1 MRYGPDIASIAS
13 LLGDPARAGMLTAL
27 MSGKALTATELAT
40 EAGIT
45 PQTASSHLARLQDG
59 GLVTQRKQGRHR
71 FFTLAD
77 EEVASFLEAFLGFAA
92 RKGQTRFR
100 TGPKEP
106 ALRKARVCYNHLA
119 GEMGVRMYEGMLAQ
133 GQLVPDGETL
143 SLSSEGSALLAGLG
157 IDEAALNT
165 RRQNL
170 CKPCLDWSERKSH
183 LAGSLGKALL
193 ESFYANGWAKRVEG
207 TRIVS
212 FTPKGE
218 AEFERLFPKNG

>member
-1 MRYGPDIASIAS
+1 MKSGPDIASLAS
-13 LLGDPARAGMLTAL
+13 LLGDPARSNMLIAL

-45 PQTASSHLARLQDG
+45 PQTASSHLARLKDG
-59 GLVTQRKQGRHR
+59 GLVTQRKQGRNR

-77 EEVASFLEAFLGFAA
+77 EDVAGFLETFLGFAA
-92 RKGQTRFR
+92 KKGQTRFR

-119 GEMGVRMYEGMLAQ
+119 GEMGVRMYEAMLSA
-133 GQLVPDGETL
+133 GQLVARGETILL
-143 SLSSEGSALLAGLG
+143 SPEGRQLLACLG
-157 IDEAALNT
+157 IDEASLAGRKQT
-165 RRQNL
+165 L

-193 ESFYANGWAKRVEG
+193 ESFYAKGWAKRVEG
-207 TRIVS
+207 TRIIS
-212 FTPKGE
+212 FTPTGE
-218 AEFERLFPKNG
+218 AEFARLFP